1 MAFPSLNQTGDIQ
14 EENLGNTQTHAN
26 LLLQAIRNRG
36 LSAKIGRVTDRYILI
51 YMDSAT
57 EVPRAYNT
65 FRAMGFEATELD
77 IQFNSKPNQFS
88 LRKGQIC
95 IVVIPSPV
103 FQIGLNGIGFSI
115 GTIPGVKE
123 AEKFKG
129 GVEDIL
135 SGGKN
140 AITAGEKSAEEI
152 ARLPGTIANTAGK
165 TAEVVGLT
173 YQTAVKTAGEGFGIM
188 TKVVIGSCALL
199 AFAILI
205 PKLIDG
211 MATSY
216 DRVAESNSKA
226 KVRIQSEREEREE
239 RENGRGLL

>member
-1 MAFPSLNQTGDIQ
+1 MAFPDLNQTGDIQ

-103 FQIGLNGIGFSI
+103 FQIGFNGIGFSI
-115 GTIPGVKE
+115 GSIPGEE
-123 AEKFKG
+123 AGKLKG
-129 GVEDIL
+129 GIEDIL

-140 AITAGEKSAEEI
+140 AITAGEKSAEEV
-152 ARLPGTIANTAGK
+152 ARLPGTIDSTAGK
-165 TAEVVGLT
+165 SAEVVGLT

-226 KVRIQSEREEREE
+226 KVRIQSEKEEREE